1 MSGKKK
7 QRLEDGGQNARPE
20 KAKISST
27 TSNLSAMMARMA
39 KDTSTTDFTLVCG
52 QLRRQVH
59 SCVLAN
65 RSPYFEAVVKRW
77 TQGEK
82 EILVESCSPEVMNLV
97 VDYMYGIPLDKQL
110 VDTNPEVQEGLLE
123 LSRRLLMDDLK
134 TEVEKVLI
142 HSLNKNSLAQIC
154 DFAEDYESQVLAEH
168 CAKFIVVEHIEPNW
182 KKLEKLPSVAAFLA
196 KHMKQDYVTQGNLL
210 QLCDIA
216 QKFVSDSLA
225 EICADFTLKKNI
237 KLGWKD
243 MEKIPVVT
251 AVIHHQLME
260 KEASLEV
267 TVEPKDGKWKPATRR
282 LTNKLVMM
290 KEYVLKPIWEHQ
302 FAWPFKAPV
311 DTIELGIPD
320 YFDIIKK
327 PMDLGTIRERFE
339 NDFYRSSDEAMAD
352 FAQVFANCF
361 KYNNPEHDIVSMG
374 RELER
379 FYLSNMAKLPDEE
392 FALHEQDLV
401 NYEDNSEESDD
412 SDEDF

>member
-1 MSGKKK
+1 MFAELTLSCVTMSGKKK
-7 QRLEDGGQNARPE
+7 QRLEDVEQNVKLE
-20 KAKISST
+20 KGKMSST
-27 TSNLSAMMARMA
+27 TSNLSAMMARMS

-82 EILVESCSPEVMNLV
+82 EILVESCSPEVMNMA

-110 VDTNPEVQEGLLE
+110 VDTNPGVQEGLLE
-123 LSRRLLMDDLK
+123 LSRRLLMSDLK
-134 TEVEKVLI
+134 AEVEKVLMQ
-142 HSLNKNSLAQIC
+142 SLNKKSFAQIC

-168 CAKFIVVEHIEPNW
+168 CAKFIVAKHIEPDW
-182 KKLEKLPSVAAFLA
+182 KKMEKLPSVAAFLV
-196 KHMKQDYVTQGNLL
+196 KHMKRDYVTQGNLL

-216 QKFVSDSLA
+216 QKYASNSLA
-225 EICADFTLKKNI
+225 DICADFTLKKKI
-237 KLGWKD
+237 KLGWKEV
-243 MEKIPVVT
+243 EKIPIVT

-290 KEYVLKPIWEHQ
+290 KEYVLKPMWEHQ
-302 FAWPFKAPV
+302 FAWPFKDPV
-311 DTIELGIPD
+311 DTILLGIPD

-352 FAQVFANCF
+352 ISQVFANCF
-361 KYNNPEHDIVSMG
+361 KYNNPELDIVAMG
-374 RELER
+374 KELER
-379 FYLSNMAKLPDEE
+379 FFLSRMASGG
-392 FALHEQDLV
+392 V
-401 NYEDNSEESDD
+401 CSS
-412 SDEDF
+412 